1 MVKKKRLSLLLVL
14 SLSSFITRASGP
26 EPEYWTRPDSLG
38 LEYVEKVLTTS
49 GSAQLLSWHLPT
61 KASKPLR
68 KTLVI
73 AYALT
78 GNMANCVYYANAF
91 LKAGFDVVLFDYR
104 GFGHSSK
111 FVFDSRQIYHD
122 EFVTNLKTAITAAKA
137 QFPAN
142 ETGVL
147 SFSASTILATLAYQS
162 TPFDFLVAEGFAS
175 DLPGVVSFWKKEEDK
190 VFTLP
195 ASAVRY
201 PKAIADIKCPM
212 LLLAGT
218 KDEITPLAEIKK
230 VLAQRPNRR
239 LLTYEDGHLQGTSL
253 WQEKEFADGYVRRI
267 KDFARKIE

>member
-1 MVKKKRLSLLLVL
+1 MRPSLLLLL
-14 SLSSFITRASGP
+14 SLSSLIARASGP

-38 LEYVEKVLTTS
+38 LEYVEKVLATS
-49 GSAQLLSWHLPT
+49 DNAQILSWYLPT

-122 EFVTNLKTAITAAKA
+122 EFVTDLQTAIIAAKA

-147 SFSASTILATLAYQS
+147 SFSASTILATLVYQKE
-162 TPFDFLVAEGFAS
+162 PFDFLIAEGFAS
-175 DLPGVVSFWKKEEDK
+175 DLPGIVSFWKKEENK
-190 VFTLP
+190 VLTLP
-195 ASAVRY
+195 ASAIRY

-218 KDEITPLAEIKK
+218 KDEITPLVEIKK

-239 LLTYEDGHLQGTSL
+239 LLTYEDEHLQGTSF
-253 WQEKEFADGYVRRI
+253 WEEKEFADGYVRRI
-267 KDFARKIE
+267 RDFARKIK